1 MLPELILK
9 EERLDNF
16 ALLFILGV
24 ASSFAGI
31 LAAVALFPSEAAV
44 LSVVFA
50 SIPLVYPLATKFLE
64 AENSDEGSY
73 IEELE
78 IYGALF
84 IGETFGF
91 TLLSLFR
98 PDILTLQAEV
108 AGISG
113 MATQPGLFMPI
124 FTNNMLVFSGILAV
138 SAIVGSA
145 GAFILVWNASV
156 LGKFFGVLL
165 SHLDGFEVITGNS
178 QSASPIAYVPHAT
191 LEMTG
196 FILAGI
202 SGSLISAAVYR
213 EHFDKDTWWDIVRLV
228 IIGAICIYF
237 GAALESA

>member
-24 ASSFAGI
+24 ASSFVGI
-31 LAAVALFPSEAAV
+31 LAAVTLFPSEASV

-64 AENSDEGSY
+64 AENSDEDSY
-73 IEELE
+73 VEELK

-84 IGETFGF
+84 VGETFGF

-113 MATQPGLFMPI
+113 MATQSGLFMSI

-165 SHLDGFEVITGNS
+165 SHLDGIEVITGNAK
-178 QSASPIAYVPHAT
+178 SASPIAYVPHAT

-213 EHFDKDTWWDIVRLV
+213 EHFDRETWGDIVKLI
-228 IIGAICIYF
+228 IIGSICIYF